1 MTYTFRDR
9 RTAQR
14 DGMAKA
20 LEILADPDSKE
31 EWARKRE
38 RMLADMIDVS
48 EFVVTL
54 VESYG
59 RR

>member
-1 MTYTFRDR
+1 
-9 RTAQR
+9 
-14 DGMAKA
+14 MAKA
-20 LEILADPDSKE
+20 LEILAVPDSKE
-31 EWARKRE
+31 QWARKRE